1 MRKRYERLYTLADA
15 IRSDFKPL
23 EDLVSRQT
31 KQQKGLMSQSND
43 QQNSPVAQEDISTM
57 WKKIMRGED

>member
-1 MRKRYERLYTLADA
+1 MRSRYERLYTLADA

-23 EDLVSRQT
+23 EDSVSRQT
-31 KQQKGLMSQSND
+31 KQQKGLMSQSNT
-43 QQNSPVAQEDISTM
+43 QQNSPVTQENTFTM